1 VIVVGGAD
9 ENAIFLQSC
18 EEFDP
23 SREQWLRM
31 ADMQHNRSGHAV
43 VASHGKSS
51 SSILG
56 LIPSKGRK
64 KVKKHFRLRDSWLE
78 ALSNAQQ

>member
-1 VIVVGGAD
+1 MIVVGGAD

-51 SSILG
+51 SSILCAKCNCVVEMG
-56 LIPSKGRK
+56 GVQPTQYITTFHWG
-64 KVKKHFRLRDSWLE
+64 
-78 ALSNAQQ
+78 